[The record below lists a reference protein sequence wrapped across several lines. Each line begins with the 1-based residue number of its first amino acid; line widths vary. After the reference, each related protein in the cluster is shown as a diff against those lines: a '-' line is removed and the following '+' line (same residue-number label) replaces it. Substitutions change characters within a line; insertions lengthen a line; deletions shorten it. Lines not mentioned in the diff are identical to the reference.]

1 MRYFFYNLDSKKN
14 LLDNLI
20 ATKPDNYELIKWGWA
35 PDIETA
41 RENKLTEL
49 GNPQIKGLPVIVY
62 HRQPWREDY
71 KDSFVNHEQQW
82 YGVSLCDEP
91 DENWNWTW
99 INAQIV
105 DEVE

>member
-41 RENKLTEL
+41 R
-49 GNPQIKGLPVIVY
+49 
-62 HRQPWREDY
+62 
-71 KDSFVNHEQQW
+71 
-82 YGVSLCDEP
+82 
-91 DENWNWTW
+91 
-99 INAQIV
+99 
-105 DEVE
+105 